1 MPVSGDKGLIFL
13 VSQGIIHLLIRL
25 NTLIHSGIKQDY
37 LVIYSTDLFKTTDS
51 VSAFFC
57 RLHNYR
63 WPKGGDRGLFFWE
76 NLWSFYSTGYLQ
88 KDCHYVLV
96 VGIFQWWF
104 SNRFVWTLN
113 TQICS
118 WMKQVSLLIIHLPDS
133 FKNTDLFSD
142 CFCRLHSLVTPVC
155 VDKGQF
161 LWVSQWI
168 IHWINMFKHTDSFK
182 NKPRNCHEWAI
193 H

>member
-1 MPVSGDKGLIFL
+1 M
-13 VSQGIIHLLIRL
+13 

-96 VGIFQWWF
+96 VGFF
-104 SNRFVWTLN
+104 NDGFKPNCLN

-142 CFCRLHSLVTPVC
+142 CFCRLHSLVTPVG

-161 LWVSQWI
+161 YGWFSE
-168 IHWINMFKHTDSFK
+168 SFTESICSNTLIPLRTK
-182 NKPRNCHEWAI
+182 QGTVMSEPFIKKIFRNSLLVV
-193 H
+193 